1 MPSTASGA
9 GYYLQLGAF
18 RAKAGADS
26 FAAHLARL
34 IDPALAPR
42 VHVSDVNG
50 LYRVRVGPYAARD
63 EADSAASSVRA
74 AISQPVL
81 VMPDSISGSA
91 AGRPQ

>member
-1 MPSTASGA
+1 M

-42 VHVSDVNG
+42 VHVSDANG
-50 LYRVRVGPYAARD
+50 LYRVRVGPYAARA
-63 EADSAASSVRA
+63 EADNAASSVRA

-81 VMPDSISGSA
+81 VMPDSISRPA
-91 AGRPQ
+91 AGSSR